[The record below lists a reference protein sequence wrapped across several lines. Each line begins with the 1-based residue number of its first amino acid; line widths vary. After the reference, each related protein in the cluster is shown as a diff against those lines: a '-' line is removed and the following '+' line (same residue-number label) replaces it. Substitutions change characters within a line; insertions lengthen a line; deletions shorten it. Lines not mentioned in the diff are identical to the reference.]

1 MITDWD
7 DAYSNGAYIE
17 HAENYPKL
25 WKERA
30 AQFRFTAR
38 AELDIAYGAGE
49 RERFDLF
56 YPEGTPK
63 GLAVFVH
70 GGYWLAFDKSS
81 WSHLAAG
88 AVAQGYAVALPS
100 YPLAPQAFIPT
111 ITQKV
116 TQAII
121 KAADM
126 ISGPIH
132 LAGHSAGG
140 HLVTRMICMDSA
152 LPSAIQ
158 ERIKTVVSISGLHD
172 LRPLLC
178 TAMNT
183 KWQLNA
189 ETAVQESA
197 ALQAPLPNIPVTC
210 WVGAL
215 ERPEFLRQ
223 NDLLANIWT
232 GFGMDIRVHREV
244 GRHHFD
250 VIADLVDADS
260 GLVNAWLSP

>member
-25 WKERA
+25 WADLA
-30 AQFRFTAR
+30 AQFRATAQ
-38 AELDIAYGAGE
+38 AELNLSYGIGE

-56 YPEGTPK
+56 YPAGTPK
-63 GLAVFVH
+63 GLAIFVH

-88 AVAQGYAVALPS
+88 ALAQGYAVALPS
-100 YPLAPQAFIPT
+100 YPLAPQASIPE
-111 ITQKV
+111 ITQKIS
-116 TQAII
+116 QAIHQ
-121 KAADM
+121 AAQLV
-126 ISGPIH
+126 SGPIH

-140 HLVTRMICMDSA
+140 HLVTRMICMDSP
-152 LPSAIQ
+152 LPLEVQAS
-158 ERIKTVVSISGLHD
+158 IKSVVSISGLHD
-172 LRPLLC
+172 LRPLMR
-178 TAMNT
+178 TTMNQ
-183 KWQLNA
+183 KWQLTT

-197 ALQAPLPNIPVTC
+197 ALQAPLPDIPVTC

-232 GFGMDIRVHREV
+232 GFGIDIRAHREA

-250 VIADLVDADS
+250 VVADLVDADS
-260 GLVNAWLSP
+260 GLVSAWLSP

>member
-1 MITDWD
+1 MIIDWD

-17 HAENYPKL
+17 HADNYPKL
-25 WKERA
+25 WAELA
-30 AQFRFTAR
+30 AQFRQEAR
-38 AELDIAYGAGE
+38 AELDISYGAGE

-56 YPEGTPK
+56 YPAGQSK

-88 AVAQGYAVALPS
+88 AVEQGYTVALPS
-100 YPLAPQAFIPT
+100 YPLAPAVSIAE
-111 ITQKV
+111 ITQKI
-116 TQAII
+116 TQAIT
-121 KAADM
+121 KAAE
-126 ISGPIH
+126 IVSGPIK

-140 HLVTRMICMDSA
+140 HLVTRLVCRDSSLA
-152 LPSAIQ
+152 STVQ
-158 ERIKTVVSISGLHD
+158 QRVERVTSISGLHD
-172 LRPLLC
+172 LRPLLL
-178 TAMNT
+178 TAMNN
-183 KWQLNA
+183 KWQMDA
-189 ETAVQESA
+189 EEAVQESS
-197 ALQAPLPNIPVTC
+197 ALHAPVSEVAVTC

-232 GFGMDIRVHREV
+232 GFGIDIRAHREA

-260 GLVNAWLSP
+260 GLVSAWLGP

>member
-7 DAYSNGAYIE
+7 DAYSNSAYIE
-17 HAENYPKL
+17 HAANYPKL
-25 WKERA
+25 WAELA
-30 AQFRFTAR
+30 AQFRAEAH

-56 YPEGTPK
+56 YPAGTPK

-88 AVAQGYAVALPS
+88 AVAQGYAVVLPS
-100 YPLAPQAFIPT
+100 YPLAPQASIPE
-111 ITQKV
+111 ITQKM
-116 TQAII
+116 TQAIS
-121 KAADM
+121 KAASL
-126 ISGPIH
+126 ISGPIQ

-140 HLVTRMICMDSA
+140 HLVTRMICQDSA
-152 LPSAIQ
+152 LLLELQ
-158 ERIKTVVSISGLHD
+158 QRIKSVVSISGLHD
-172 LRPLLC
+172 LRPLLN

-183 KWQLNA
+183 KWQLDA
-189 ETAVQESA
+189 TTVLQESA
-197 ALQAPLPNIPVTC
+197 ALQLPLSNIPVTC

-232 GFGMDIRVHREV
+232 GFGIDIRAHREA

-250 VIADLVDADS
+250 VVADLADADS
-260 GLVNAWLSP
+260 GLVSAWLSP

>member
-1 MITDWD
+1 MITNWD

-17 HAENYPKL
+17 HAETYPKF
-25 WKERA
+25 WSDSA
-30 AQFRFTAR
+30 AQFRSTAY
-38 AELDIAYGAGE
+38 AEFDLVYGAGE

-56 YPEGTPK
+56 YPKGIPK

-70 GGYWLAFDKSS
+70 GGYWLAFDKSV

-100 YPLAPQAFIPT
+100 YPLAPLASIPNM
-111 ITQKV
+111 
-116 TQAII
+116 TQAIAQAITQAAELI
-121 KAADM
+121 K
-126 ISGPIH
+126 GPIY

-140 HLVTRMICMDSA
+140 HLVTRMVCRDSA
-152 LPSAIQ
+152 LPTAVQ
-158 ERIKTVVSISGLHD
+158 ARIKSVVSISGLHD
-172 LRPLLC
+172 LRPLMC

-183 KWQLNA
+183 KWQLNP

-197 ALQAPLPNIPVTC
+197 ALHAPLPNIPVTC

-232 GFGMDIRVHREV
+232 GFGIDIRAHREA

-250 VIADLVDADS
+250 VVADLVDADS
-260 GLVNAWLSP
+260 GLVSAWLRL

>member
-17 HAENYPKL
+17 HAETYPKL
-25 WKERA
+25 WADLA
-30 AQFRFTAR
+30 AQFRATAQ
-38 AELDIAYGAGE
+38 AELNLSYGIGE

-56 YPEGTPK
+56 YPVDTPK

-88 AVAQGYAVALPS
+88 ALAQGYAVALPS
-100 YPLAPQAFIPT
+100 YPLAPQASIPE
-111 ITQKV
+111 ITQKIS
-116 TQAII
+116 QAIHQ
-121 KAADM
+121 AAQLV
-126 ISGPIH
+126 SGPIH

-140 HLVTRMICMDSA
+140 HLVTRMICQDSPLA
-152 LPSAIQ
+152 TAIQ
-158 ERIKTVVSISGLHD
+158 TRIKSVVSISGLHD
-172 LRPLLC
+172 LRPLMR
-178 TAMNT
+178 TTMNQ
-183 KWQLNA
+183 KWQLST

-197 ALQAPLPNIPVTC
+197 ALQAPLPDIPVAC

-232 GFGMDIRVHREV
+232 GFGIDIRAHREA

-250 VIADLVDADS
+250 VVADLVDADS
-260 GLVNAWLSP
+260 GLVSAWLSP

>member
-7 DAYSNGAYIE
+7 DAYSNSAYIE
-17 HAENYPKL
+17 HAETYPKF
-25 WKERA
+25 WA
-30 AQFRFTAR
+30 DSAVQFRAITQAK
-38 AELDIAYGAGE
+38 LDLAYGAGE
-49 RERFDLF
+49 RERFDVF
-56 YPEGTPK
+56 YPKSTPK

-100 YPLAPQAFIPT
+100 YPLAPHVAIPD
-111 ITQKV
+111 ITQKISQAI
-116 TQAII
+116 TQAAQLI
-121 KAADM
+121 A
-126 ISGPIH
+126 GPIH

-140 HLVTRMICMDSA
+140 HLVTRMVCRDSTLA
-152 LPSAIQ
+152 EAVQ
-158 ERIKTVVSISGLHD
+158 ARIKSVVSISGLHD
-172 LRPLLC
+172 LRPLMQ
-178 TAMNT
+178 TAMNQ
-183 KWQLNA
+183 KWQLTP
-189 ETAVQESA
+189 ETAVQESP
-197 ALQAPLPNIPVTC
+197 ALQTPLANIPVTC
-210 WVGAL
+210 WVGGL

-232 GFGMDIRVHREV
+232 GFGIDIRAHREA

-260 GLVNAWLSP
+260 GLVSAWLSP

>member
-17 HAENYPKL
+17 HAASYPAF
-25 WKERA
+25 WADAA
-30 AQFRFTAR
+30 AQFRSTAR
-38 AELDIAYGAGE
+38 AELDLAYGAGE

-56 YPEGTPK
+56 YPEGRPK

-70 GGYWLAFDKSS
+70 GGYWLSFDKAS

-88 AVAQGYAVALPS
+88 AVAQDYAVALPS
-100 YPLAPQAFIPT
+100 YPLAPQVSIPE
-111 ITQKV
+111 ITQKI
-116 TQAII
+116 TQAITQ
-121 KAADM
+121 AAQLV
-126 ISGPIH
+126 SGPIH

-140 HLVTRMICMDSA
+140 QLVTRMICMDST
-152 LPSAIQ
+152 LPTAIQ
-158 ERIKTVVSISGLHD
+158 ARINSVVSISGLHD
-172 LRPLLC
+172 LRPLMR
-178 TAMNT
+178 TAMNA
-183 KWQLNA
+183 KWQLTA

-197 ALQAPLPNIPVTC
+197 ALQRPLPNIPVTC

-232 GFGMDIRVHREV
+232 GFGIDIRAHRQI

-250 VIADLVDADS
+250 VVADLVDAES
-260 GLVNAWLSP
+260 SLVSAWLSS

>member
-7 DAYSNGAYIE
+7 DAYSNSAYIE

-25 WKERA
+25 WKELA
-30 AQFRFTAR
+30 AQFRTEAL
-38 AELDIAYGAGE
+38 AELDIPYGAGE

-56 YPEGTPK
+56 YPAGAPK

-88 AVAQGYAVALPS
+88 AVSQGYAVALPS
-100 YPLAPQAFIPT
+100 YPLAPEARISE
-111 ITQKV
+111 ITQKT
-116 TQAII
+116 TQAIT
-121 KAADM
+121 KAAE
-126 ISGPIH
+126 IINGPIK

-140 HLVTRMICMDSA
+140 HLVTRMVCRDSS
-152 LPSAIQ
+152 LPTEVQ
-158 ERIKTVVSISGLHD
+158 QRIETVVSISGLHD
-172 LRPLLC
+172 LRPLLR
-178 TAMNT
+178 TVMNT
-183 KWQLNA
+183 KWQMDA
-189 ETAVQESA
+189 DEAVKESS
-197 ALQAPLPNIPVTC
+197 ALHAPLSSVAVTC

-223 NDLLANIWT
+223 NDLLTSVWT
-232 GFGMDIRVHREV
+232 GFGIDIRAHREA

-260 GLVNAWLSP
+260 GLVSAWLSP

>member
-1 MITDWD
+1 MINDWD

-17 HAENYPKL
+17 HAETYPKF
-25 WKERA
+25 WADSA
-30 AQFRFTAR
+30 AQFRSTAR

-49 RERFDLF
+49 RERLDVF
-56 YPEGTPK
+56 YPEGNPK
-63 GLAVFVH
+63 GLAIFVH

-100 YPLAPQAFIPT
+100 YPLAPQTSIPEMT
-111 ITQKV
+111 QKISQAITQ
-116 TQAII
+116 
-121 KAADM
+121 AAQL

-140 HLVTRMICMDSA
+140 HLVTRMICRDST
-152 LPSAIQ
+152 LPEAVQ
-158 ERIKTVVSISGLHD
+158 ARIKNVLSISGLHD
-172 LRPLLC
+172 LRPLMR
-178 TAMNT
+178 TAMNQ
-183 KWQLNA
+183 KWQLTP
-189 ETAVQESA
+189 ESAVQESP
-197 ALQAPLPNIPVTC
+197 ALHAPLANIPVTC

-232 GFGMDIRVHREV
+232 GFGIDIRAHREA
-244 GRHHFD
+244 GRHHFN
-250 VIADLVDADS
+250 VVADLVDADS
-260 GLVNAWLSP
+260 GLVSAWLSP

>member
-1 MITDWD
+1 MINDWD

-17 HAENYPKL
+17 HAETYPKF
-25 WKERA
+25 WADSA
-30 AQFRFTAR
+30 AHFRTTAR
-38 AELDIAYGAGE
+38 AELDIVYGAGE

-56 YPEGTPK
+56 YPEGSPK

-100 YPLAPQAFIPT
+100 YPLAPQAAIPA
-111 ITQKV
+111 ITQKI
-116 TQAII
+116 TQAITQI
-121 KAADM
+121 AQLVKG
-126 ISGPIH
+126 SIH

-140 HLVTRMICMDSA
+140 HLVTRMICRDST
-152 LPSAIQ
+152 LPEAVQ
-158 ERIKTVVSISGLHD
+158 ARIKSVVSISGLHD
-172 LRPLLC
+172 LRPLMR
-178 TAMNT
+178 TAMNQ
-183 KWQLNA
+183 KWQLTA
-189 ETAVQESA
+189 ETAAQESA
-197 ALQAPLPNIPVTC
+197 ALHAPLANIPVTC

-223 NDLLANIWT
+223 NDLLANVWT
-232 GFGMDIRVHREV
+232 GFGIDIRAHREA

-250 VIADLVDADS
+250 VVADLVDVDS
-260 GLVNAWLSP
+260 GLVSAWLGS